1 MSWLKALVER
11 SAVVTAL
18 VVCAETA
25 TAVGRHKLESA
36 RTKREKRR
44 NMSKRGG
51 EYSEKEGSK
60 SKKKHLNFR
69 MRLVKTPESS
79 DAKEEEAIVA

>member
-1 MSWLKALVER
+1 MSWLNALVER
-11 SAVVTAL
+11 SAVVTSL

-25 TAVGRHKLESA
+25 TAVGRHKLESV
-36 RTKREKRR
+36 RTKKEKRR
-44 NMSKRGG
+44 DMGRRGSIQRGG
-51 EYSEKEGSK
+51 KGEP
-60 SKKKHLNFR
+60 KKKHLNFR